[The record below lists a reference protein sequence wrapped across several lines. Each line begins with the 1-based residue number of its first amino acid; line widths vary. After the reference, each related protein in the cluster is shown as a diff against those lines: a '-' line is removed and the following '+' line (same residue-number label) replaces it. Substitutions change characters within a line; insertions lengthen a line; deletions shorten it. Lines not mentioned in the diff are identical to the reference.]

1 MKMIMKQLAV
11 FLVGSILMTQLTQAM
26 AQEKTEPA
34 TQQVGMVQSKMIGE
48 TILKSV
54 AGENNL
60 GEQNTINDS
69 MLKEAIT
76 KVKEKFIISD
86 KLTEFNYNVE
96 ASDKITYWQF
106 SWHDK
111 EYSENMDI
119 RYGSDGN
126 VYQYFHNTSEFP
138 YNERKKLSTIT
149 KQDATVKAENFL
161 KKALPE
167 EYSNFKEYDNEQLQ
181 PIYEYG
187 NYSIRYQYY
196 KNGILVSGVDSFVNI
211 NAITGIVT
219 NYNTSGNFTLN
230 YPVNENII
238 DSKNAEEAYKS
249 EIGVKLIYRAKM
261 KYDKDGATIEK
272 IYPVYV
278 PKYEYEYGIDA
289 KTGKRV
295 SLFDNY
301 SLPNYPYYKDAY
313 GGKEMYRSSMA
324 MDQSIKLLPSEENAI
339 KDMEGIIA
347 KAEAIKIIDQKSI
360 PGLDRSYTLNSS
372 NLSKGYVYGNNS
384 YLWNFTYI
392 KQVNGTNKE
401 KSNSNNEK
409 MVAIY
414 DEPNENIFI
423 TMDAKSGEI
432 LSFGANNILYDSRVG
447 TSKLE
452 DVQKEVEGFLK
463 VFVGDKY
470 NQIVMEQN
478 EQISEAY
485 KKEPVRFMVFN
496 YIRNV
501 DGVAFPENNIIL
513 TYDTLQK
520 RITSYSLTWF
530 NADFPVLKGA
540 LNKDSIYEKLF
551 QGNPIELQ
559 YRVIYR
565 NEKQNN
571 VLLIYNPNGEKP
583 MIIDPFTGKRLDYN
597 GDEFDIVTNRIS
609 SNYTD
614 IEDHFAQKHISEL
627 ALIGIGFSGDEFK
640 PNEEITQK
648 DFMLLISQTFSYNNY
663 LNDSSEK
670 WDDEKINNL
679 YLELIRR
686 GIILESEKAPD
697 KTVAREDAV
706 KYLVRGL
713 GLGKIAD
720 KGEIFIK
727 EFIDSSDISP
737 ANVGYVAI
745 AKALNIANGNS
756 GSFHPKR
763 ILTKGEAAVMIYG
776 YLTN

>member
-1 MKMIMKQLAV
+1 MKMVMKQLAI
-11 FLVGSILMTQLTQAM
+11 FLAGSVLMTQAM
-26 AQEKTEPA
+26 QVMALEKTEIGTKP
-34 TQQVGMVQSKMIGE
+34 VEMVQSKMVGE
-48 TILKSV
+48 TMSKSV
-54 AGENNL
+54 AGENIS
-60 GEQNTINDS
+60 GEQKTINDS
-69 MLKEAIT
+69 LLKETIT
-76 KVKEKFIISD
+76 KVKEKFNIPD
-86 KLTEFNYNVE
+86 KLTEFNYNLE

-111 EYSENMDI
+111 NYSESMDI

-138 YNERKKLSTIT
+138 YNERKKLSTIP
-149 KQDATVKAENFL
+149 KQEAKVKAEDFL

-167 EYSNFKEYDNEQLQ
+167 EYINFKEYDSEQLQ
-181 PIYEYG
+181 PTYEYG

-196 KNGILVSGVDSFVNI
+196 KNGILVSGIDTFINI
-211 NAITGIVT
+211 NAITGLVT
-219 NYNTSGNFTLN
+219 NYTTSGNFSLD

-238 DSKNAEEAYKS
+238 GSKKAEEAYKS
-249 EIGVKLIYRAKM
+249 EIGVKLIYRTKM
-261 KYDKDGATIEK
+261 KYDKDGQTIEK
-272 IYPVYV
+272 IYPIYV

-295 SLFDNY
+295 SLFENY
-301 SLPNYPYYKDAY
+301 YTPYNPYYKDAY

-324 MDQSIKLLPSEENAI
+324 MQESIKLLPSEENAI
-339 KDMEGIIA
+339 KDMEGIIT
-347 KAEAIKIIDQKSI
+347 KEEAIKIIDQKSI
-360 PGLDRSYTLNSS
+360 PGLDRSYALNSS
-372 NLSKGYVYGNNS
+372 NLSKGYVYANNQ
-384 YLWNFTYI
+384 YLWSFNYI
-392 KQVNGTNKE
+392 KEVNGTNKE
-401 KSNSNNEK
+401 KSNSNDEK

-414 DEPNENIFI
+414 EQQNENIFI

-432 LSFGANNILYDSRVG
+432 LSFGANNILYDPRVG
-447 TSKLE
+447 TAKLE
-452 DVQKEVEGFLK
+452 DAQKEVEGFLK

-470 NQIVMEQN
+470 SQVVLEPN
-478 EQISEAY
+478 EQLYEVY

-501 DGVAFPENNIIL
+501 DGIAFPENNIIV

-520 RITSYSLTWF
+520 RIASYSLTWF
-530 NADFPVLKGA
+530 KANFPVLKGA
-540 LNKDSIYEKLF
+540 LEKDAIYEKMF

-559 YRVIYR
+559 YRVINR

-583 MIIDPFTGKRLDYN
+583 MIFDAFTGKRLDYN
-597 GDEFDIVTNRIS
+597 GDEFDSVQNRIS
-609 SNYTD
+609 SNYRD
-614 IEDHFAQKHISEL
+614 IEAHFARKHISEL
-627 ALIGIGFSGDEFK
+627 ALIGIGFQGEEFK

-648 DFMLLISQTFSYNNY
+648 DLMLLISQTFSYNNY
-663 LNDSSEK
+663 FNNPGEK
-670 WDDEKINNL
+670 WDDEKINNM

-713 GLGKIAD
+713 GLDKIAR

-737 ANVGYVAI
+737 VNIGYVAI
-745 AKALNIANGNS
+745 AKALNIANGDS
-756 GSFHPKR
+756 GSFYPKR
-763 ILTKGEAAVMIYG
+763 TLTRGEAAVMIYG
-776 YLTN
+776 YLNN